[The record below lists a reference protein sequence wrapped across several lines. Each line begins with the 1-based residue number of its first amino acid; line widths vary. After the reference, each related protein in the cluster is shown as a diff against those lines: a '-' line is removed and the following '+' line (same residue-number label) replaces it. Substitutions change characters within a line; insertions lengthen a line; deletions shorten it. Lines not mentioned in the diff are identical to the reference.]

1 MSSPDFSKRS
11 YPNLMK
17 LSKKLAVEIAA
28 KRLEGL
34 KVLVDG
40 YAKKAAAAGF
50 TAAEVA
56 DALKPYVQDE
66 IKSPIRHANE
76 QDVVY
81 RDSANAANVWG
92 GRGRPPKWLSE
103 YEHQGRR
110 RAEFKVQAPV

>member
-1 MSSPDFSKRS
+1 MSSPDFSKLS
-11 YPNLMK
+11 YPDLLK
-17 LSKKLAVEIAA
+17 LSKELEIEIAA
-28 KRLEGL
+28 KRLEEL

-50 TAAEVA
+50 TATEVA

-66 IKSPIRHANE
+66 INARSRHANE

-81 RDSANAANVWG
+81 RDPANPANVWG

-103 YEHQGRR
+103 YERQGRW
-110 RAEFKVQAPV
+110 RAEFKVQAPA